1 MTCRYLYSTLI
12 KRHNYD
18 LYDKTSSPGLSIIDH
33 VAYLLIK
40 RPMTCEET
48 SSSGLTM
55 DHVAYSW
62 LIKRCMTCDVAI
74 IS

>member
-1 MTCRYLYSTLI
+1 M
-12 KRHNYD
+12 
-18 LYDKTSSPGLSIIDH
+18 DH
-33 VAYLLIK
+33 VVYLLIK
-40 RPMTCEET
+40 RCKTCEET

-55 DHVAYSW
+55 DHVAYSL